1 MLWGC
6 FYFLFKENIRGSLCH
21 QGPSGTPSNMIL
33 PEEQRGKFAADQ
45 MQRHRERRRGPGVA
59 DERALGPTQICV
71 FSQDLR
77 AMNNGESTHSSGCVA
92 VGGVRG
98 EEPSLKTSPRHEEVG
113 RAQPLQAGSVQLER
127 AAKRKMMELRG
138 WSALSCGDSV
148 LLLDGNSG
156 VE

>member
-98 EEPSLKTSPRHEEVG
+98 EEPSHLAEDITSP
-113 RAQPLQAGSVQLER
+113 
-127 AAKRKMMELRG
+127 
-138 WSALSCGDSV
+138 
-148 LLLDGNSG
+148 
-156 VE
+156 

>member
-1 MLWGC
+1 
-6 FYFLFKENIRGSLCH
+6 
-21 QGPSGTPSNMIL
+21 MIL

-98 EEPSLKTSPRHEEVG
+98 GGGGAGAGAGAGEEG
-113 RAQPLQAGSVQLER
+113 ER
-127 AAKRKMMELRG
+127 IT
-138 WSALSCGDSV
+138 
-148 LLLDGNSG
+148 
-156 VE
+156 